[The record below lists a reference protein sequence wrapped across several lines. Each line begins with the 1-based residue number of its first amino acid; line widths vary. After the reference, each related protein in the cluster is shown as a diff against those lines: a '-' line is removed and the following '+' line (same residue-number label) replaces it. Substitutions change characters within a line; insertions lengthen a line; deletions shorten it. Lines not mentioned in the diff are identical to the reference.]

1 MHWWTVCKQCECCA
15 CILVMQ
21 RTRLCDG
28 TCESGWRIANSTKC
42 IYSRIPM
49 RQQDQEH
56 KNKQNA
62 HAYIMRKICQKK
74 NIDAC
79 TQHLADSQNLRI
91 HRVPETHPINTT
103 AARATPASQTSHL
116 CRRPAWSASPISN
129 MSRQRNTLE
138 PRHPTVLSNSFST
151 ILPPSMKR

>member
-1 MHWWTVCKQCECCA
+1 
-15 CILVMQ
+15 MQ

-62 HAYIMRKICQKK
+62 HAHIMWKICQKISMPAPSISRIAK
-74 NIDAC
+74 TFVSTVYPKPTTS
-79 TQHLADSQNLRI
+79 TQQQPVQPQHNK
-91 HRVPETHPINTT
+91 RVICVVVPPGQ
-103 AARATPASQTSHL
+103 RLPSQTCHARETPL
-116 CRRPAWSASPISN
+116 NHVTQRYFQTHSPLFFL
-129 MSRQRNTLE
+129 Q
-138 PRHPTVLSNSFST
+138 V
-151 ILPPSMKR
+151 